1 MTRVRVIA
9 AHAMAA
15 LLITAPAAAQTAAQ
29 TAAQPQAAE
38 PSPDSILVEASQGS
52 GNGGRVA
59 INLASGS
66 QNQQA
71 AAATIAL
78 GHVASQAMTVEQ
90 TMIPADQTDR
100 VTRIVIGP
108 AAFSNNS
115 GMVSLNLTTGDQN
128 QSANLAALAIS
139 NNGAVSDLM
148 LARTSAP
155 TEPSGASAQASDARN
170 DSVVVDDTALG
181 GNSGLVQ
188 MNLIGGERNSSAN
201 TFALN
206 ISAGGNP

>member
-1 MTRVRVIA
+1 MNAVRIIA
-9 AHAMAA
+9 ASAMAA
-15 LLITAPAAAQTAAQ
+15 VLAAAPAAAQTL
-29 TAAQPQAAE
+29 AAE
-38 PSPDSILVEASQGS
+38 APQDSVLVEADQGS

-66 QNQQA
+66 QNQQIG
-71 AAATIAL
+71 AATIAF
-78 GHVASQAMTVEQ
+78 GDVASQSLAVEQ
-90 TMIPADQTDR
+90 TIIPADLTDR
-100 VTRIVIGP
+100 VTSIVIGP

-115 GMVSLNLTTGDQN
+115 GMVTLNLTAGNQN

-148 LARTSAP
+148 LAQASAP
-155 TEPSGASAQASDARN
+155 TEPSGASAQVPGSRN
-170 DSVVVDDTALG
+170 DNVVVDDTALG

-188 MNLIGGERNSSAN
+188 MNLIGGERNTSGN
-201 TFALN
+201 TFTLN

>member
-1 MTRVRVIA
+1 MTIA
-9 AHAMAA
+9 RI
-15 LLITAPAAAQTAAQ
+15 ITASAIVASFAAASAEAQAQ
-29 TAAQPQAAE
+29 TSDISQ
-38 PSPDSILVEASQGS
+38 DSIFVEDGNGS
-52 GNGGRVA
+52 GTGGRVA
-59 INLASGS
+59 INLAAGS

-71 AAATIAL
+71 AAATIAH
-78 GHVASQAMTVEQ
+78 GNVASQTMNVEQ
-90 TMIPADQTDR
+90 TMLPADQTDR

-115 GMVSLNLTTGDQN
+115 GMVSLNLTAGNQN
-128 QSANLAALAIS
+128 QSANLAALVIS

-148 LARTSAP
+148 LAQASAP
-155 TEPSGASAQASDARN
+155 TEPSGASAQVQDSRN

-188 MNLIGGERNSSAN
+188 MNLIGGERNSSGN

-206 ISAGGNP
+206 ILAGGNP

>member
-1 MTRVRVIA
+1 MTCVRVIT

-15 LLITAPAAAQTAAQ
+15 VLAAAAPAVAQT
-29 TAAQPQAAE
+29 QAAE
-38 PSPDSILVEASQGS
+38 ASQDSILVEASQGS

-59 INLASGS
+59 INLASGL

-78 GHVASQAMTVEQ
+78 GNFVSQDSSVQQ
-90 TMIPADQTDR
+90 TIFPAHLADR
-100 VTRIVIGP
+100 VTSIVIGP

-115 GMVSLNLTTGDQN
+115 GMVSLNLTAGNHN
-128 QSANLAALAIS
+128 QSANLAAVAIS

-148 LARTSAP
+148 LAQASAP
-155 TEPSGASAQASDARN
+155 TEPSGASVQVPGSRN
-170 DSVVVDDTALG
+170 DSVVVDDSALG

-188 MNLIGGERNSSAN
+188 INLIGGERNTSGN
-201 TFALN
+201 TFTLN

>member
-1 MTRVRVIA
+1 MTSARFIA
-9 AHAMAA
+9 APVLAAA
-15 LLITAPAAAQTAAQ
+15 LAAAPVAAQTLTTDA
-29 TAAQPQAAE
+29 PQ
-38 PSPDSILVEASQGS
+38 DSVLVEADQGS

-66 QNQQA
+66 LNQQA

-78 GHVASQAMTVEQ
+78 GNITSQSMTVEQ
-90 TMIPADQTDR
+90 TIFPGDPTDR
-100 VTRIVIGP
+100 ATSIVIGP

-115 GMVSLNLTTGDQN
+115 GMVSLNLTAGNQN

-148 LARTSAP
+148 LAQASAP
-155 TEPSGASAQASDARN
+155 TEPSGASAQVQDPRN

-188 MNLIGGERNSSAN
+188 MNLIGGERNTSGN
-201 TFALN
+201 TFTLN

>member
-1 MTRVRVIA
+1 MTSARFIA
-9 AHAMAA
+9 APLMAA
-15 LLITAPAAAQTAAQ
+15 ALAAAPAAAQTLATDA
-29 TAAQPQAAE
+29 PQ
-38 PSPDSILVEASQGS
+38 DSVLVEADQGS

-66 QNQQA
+66 LNQQA

-78 GHVASQAMTVEQ
+78 GNITSQSMTVEQ
-90 TMIPADQTDR
+90 TIFPGDLADRATS
-100 VTRIVIGP
+100 IVIGP

-115 GMVSLNLTTGDQN
+115 GMVSLNLTAGNQN

-148 LARTSAP
+148 LAQASAP
-155 TEPSGASAQASDARN
+155 TEPSGASAQVQDPRN

-188 MNLIGGERNSSAN
+188 MNLIGGERNTSGN
-201 TFALN
+201 TFTLN